1 MVSVTDR
8 WGVVPRGGTGL
19 KRILVVEDN
28 LDLRELLSDA
38 MSDAGYDVSEVSNG
52 AEALARAEE
61 WLPDAILLD
70 LMLPVMD
77 GAEFL
82 RARQDRPFLA
92 RIPVMVLTA
101 HPFHHRMLDGLGATL
116 VVRKPYNL
124 DVLLSAVEELCEG
137 ETGLDSVG

>member
-1 MVSVTDR
+1 MVSITDR
-8 WGVVPRGGTGL
+8 WGDATRGETSV

-28 LDLRELLSDA
+28 PDLRELLSDA

-52 AEALARAEE
+52 AEALACAEA

-82 RARQDRPFLA
+82 RARQERPFLA

-101 HPFHHRMLDGLGATL
+101 HPFH
-116 VVRKPYNL
+116 
-124 DVLLSAVEELCEG
+124 
-137 ETGLDSVG
+137 